1 MYKWRRVRAILKTNS
16 RKNDEKRRERERDQ
30 AVGAIWK
37 FEHEEGQIE
46 FFAGNIET
54 CFLTLPRH

>member
-1 MYKWRRVRAILKTNS
+1 MYKWSRVRAILKTNS
-16 RKNDEKRRERERDQ
+16 RKNDEKRKETR
-30 AVGAIWK
+30 GAIWK

-54 CFLTLPRH
+54 CFLMLPHH